1 MFILKRILPAILF
14 FSLLCGCQVVDSSV
28 EYVKLPNGDLQ
39 QRCSS
44 ALGSYSLSYS
54 TIKVAIYQNYS
65 NATNTPVGGAYLNP
79 IQITPHPDGHTYC
92 LDFLESLV
100 SEDKV
105 GIYYSGTGSANAAP
119 TDTSRPNGLL
129 QLIVSKNI
137 DRTGTIIQKLLRL
150 LFIVASGDADSGFGR
165 AEPSTTP
172 RMMTEQDVNP
182 FDAAALARLNRS
194 LRQYG
199 FCVNLGKFTYDV
211 NALTPDQYCN
221 DPERAL
227 QASARSPHLEA
238 ALHQNYLVKK
248 LPTGIFYRPRQ
259 GYSLFVYVRDDPA
272 VGPWKLRK
280 IDTIQL
286 ENISPIMVLEVNRS
300 VFAERRTAI
309 AFDNGDLIEVC
320 MAKGSEVEGFIQIP
334 LDVVYGIVS
343 LPSVT
348 ISAELSLKAKQ
359 IGLLDAQ
366 KQVLT
371 AQQAY
376 LDFLAGAA
384 GSATKQSGVPL
395 TKDAGSLGLSN
406 TPDTSPAALSTITNA
421 NVGDFCGT
429 INAQ

>member
-1 MFILKRILPAILF
+1 
-14 FSLLCGCQVVDSSV
+14 
-28 EYVKLPNGDLQ
+28 
-39 QRCSS
+39 
-44 ALGSYSLSYS
+44 
-54 TIKVAIYQNYS
+54 
-65 NATNTPVGGAYLNP
+65 
-79 IQITPHPDGHTYC
+79 
-92 LDFLESLV
+92 
-100 SEDKV
+100 
-105 GIYYSGTGSANAAP
+105 
-119 TDTSRPNGLL
+119 
-129 QLIVSKNI
+129 
-137 DRTGTIIQKLLRL
+137 
-150 LFIVASGDADSGFGR
+150 
-165 AEPSTTP
+165 
-172 RMMTEQDVNP
+172 MMTEQDVNP
-182 FDAAALARLNRS
+182 FDVAALARLNRS
-194 LRQYG
+194 IRQYG

-211 NALTPDQYCN
+211 NVLTPDQYCN

-227 QASARSPHLEA
+227 QAPARSPHLEA

-300 VFAERRTAI
+300 IFAEHRTAI

-348 ISAELSLKAKQ
+348 ISAELELKSKQ

-384 GSATKQSGVPL
+384 GSATKQSGVAL
-395 TKDAGSLGLSN
+395 TKDAKTSLGLSN
-406 TPDTSPAALSTITNA
+406 TPDDSPAALSTITAA
-421 NVGDFCGT
+421 NVADFCGT